1 MADLRASSV
10 ENKEESVCISGF
22 VPVDTGKA
30 LGWQET
36 RKTNKPPTTTDRRR
50 KIRIGLGISG

>member
-1 MADLRASSV
+1 V